1 MNIFSYI
8 YHNLLYNPIFS
19 TLVFFYQIFG
29 NDLGLAILA
38 LTLVVR
44 IILFP
49 LTSRAILSQKKMSS
63 LQPHLKGIQEKHKN
77 NREEQAK
84 QTMALYKEHK
94 INPLSGIGN
103 ILIQF
108 PILIALYQVLLAGLK
123 HNNGFLF
130 NPLFLGF
137 LDLSSRSIYLGVL
150 VGLSQYFSSKL
161 IMSATSAQNQM
172 QKQMLYFMPAFMTII
187 ATTLPAGISLYL
199 LATVSLSALEQKII
213 SNYERRNKKEN

>member
-19 TLVFFYQIFG
+19 TLVFFYQILG

-38 LTLVVR
+38 LTLVIR

-49 LTSRAILSQKKMSS
+49 LTSRAILSQKKMSA

-94 INPLSGIGN
+94 INPLGGIGN
-103 ILIQF
+103 LLIQF
-108 PILIALYQVLLAGLK
+108 PIMIALYQVLLAGLK

-161 IMSATSAQNQM
+161 IMNASSTQN
-172 QKQMLYFMPAFMTII
+172 QMLYFMPAFMTLI

-199 LATVSLSALEQKII
+199 LATISLSALEQKII
-213 SNYERRNKKEN
+213 SNYERRNKK